1 MDGGQAPTK
10 KRRRQSEDPVPED
23 TGWDLDLIHEIK
35 SGLKAP
41 IQKAKTDQQGGSGVG
56 VSKLALE
63 QLIEV
68 LVPFKLSGQFTLGL
82 LRMHILLDKGYGAVG
97 NVISLLSCS
106 DYGT

>member
-68 LVPFKLSGQFTLGL
+68 PFKLSGQFTLGL
-82 LRMHILLDKGYGAVG
+82 LRMHILLVKGCSTVG
-97 NVISLLSCS
+97 KVISLLSCS